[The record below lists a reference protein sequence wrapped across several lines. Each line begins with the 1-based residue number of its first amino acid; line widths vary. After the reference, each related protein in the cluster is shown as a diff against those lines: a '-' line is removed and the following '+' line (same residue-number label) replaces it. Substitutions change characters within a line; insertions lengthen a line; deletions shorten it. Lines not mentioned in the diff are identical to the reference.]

1 LSDKFSP
8 ARAAARRWQTR
19 SAQPDYAIQRRL
31 ARSNKTAAIDRSQVL
46 TQIQLLKQHLS
57 ALELLIDEEF

>member
-19 SAQPDYAIQRRL
+19 SAQPDYARSRRL
-31 ARSNKTAAIDRSQVL
+31 ARSNKALQIDRNLLVE
-46 TQIQLLKQHLS
+46 QIHLLKKNL
-57 ALELLIDEEF
+57 AVLEVLINEEF